1 MRPIKIIL
9 HKGSAQLEL
18 SYSNDQNYILSA
30 EFLRVSSPSAE
41 VRGHGPGQEILQAG
55 KRFVTI
61 ENVESIG
68 NYAIKL
74 VFSDKHNTGI
84 YSWIY
89 LLELAK
95 NQEQLWRKYLEKLTQ
110 AKGSRE
116 PLPPDTQVINIT

>member
-116 PLPPDTQVINIT
+116 PLPPDTQVITIT

>member
-41 VRGHGPGQEILQAG
+41 VRGHGPGQEILQTG
-55 KRFVTI
+55 KRFITI

>member
-41 VRGHGPGQEILQAG
+41 VRGHGPGQEILQTG

-74 VFSDKHNTGI
+74 VFSDTHNTGI

>member
-41 VRGHGPGQEILQAG
+41 VRGHGPGQEILQTG

>member
-1 MRPIKIIL
+1 MRPNKIIL
-9 HKGSAQLEL
+9 HKESAQLEL
-18 SYSNDQNYILSA
+18 SYSNGQNYILSA

-41 VRGHGPGQEILQAG
+41 VRGHGPGQEILQTG

-95 NQEQLWRKYLEKLTQ
+95 NQEQLWKKYLEKLTQ

>member
-1 MRPIKIIL
+1 MRPNKIIL
-9 HKGSAQLEL
+9 HKGSGQLEM
-18 SYSNDQNYILSA
+18 SYSNGQNYILSA

-41 VRGHGPGQEILQAG
+41 VRGHGPGQEILQTG

-95 NQEQLWRKYLEKLTQ
+95 NQEQLWKKYLEKLTQ

>member
-116 PLPPDTQVINIT
+116 PLPPDTPVINIT

>member
-41 VRGHGPGQEILQAG
+41 VRGHGPGQEILQTG

-61 ENVESIG
+61 KNVESIG

>member
-41 VRGHGPGQEILQAG
+41 VRGHGPGQEILQTG

-95 NQEQLWRKYLEKLTQ
+95 NQEQLWKQYLEKLTQ

>member
-41 VRGHGPGQEILQAG
+41 VRGHGPGQEILQTG
-55 KRFVTI
+55 KRFITI

-116 PLPPDTQVINIT
+116 PLPPDTQVITIT

>member
-30 EFLRVSSPSAE
+30 EFLRVSSPSVE
-41 VRGHGPGQEILQAG
+41 VRGHGPGQEILQTG

>member
-1 MRPIKIIL
+1 MRPNKIIL
-9 HKGSAQLEL
+9 HKGSGQLEM
-18 SYSNDQNYILSA
+18 SYSNGQNYILSA

-41 VRGHGPGQEILQAG
+41 VRGHGPGQEILQTG

-95 NQEQLWRKYLEKLTQ
+95 NQEQLWKKCHGRK
-110 AKGSRE
+110 A
-116 PLPPDTQVINIT
+116 IA

>member
-41 VRGHGPGQEILQAG
+41 VRGHGPGQEILQTG

-116 PLPPDTQVINIT
+116 PLPPDTQVITIT